1 MAKSRRNKQLREET
15 HKPQKLKW
23 HNHKTFNTFPEA
35 NSERIKL
42 LETQQN
48 VKVRRTGEDGVKFTV
63 KIGKPVKENKQ
74 KKGETKDNAR
84 E

>member
-1 MAKSRRNKQLREET
+1 MPKSRRKKELCEQI

-48 VKVRRTGEDGVKFTV
+48 VKVRRTGEEGSKFTV
-63 KIGKPVKENKQ
+63 KIGSPVKN
-74 KKGETKDNAR
+74 KKGEEKDNAQ